1 VTDNQVLKAVKALT
15 GASDARVNRK
25 VTADTWSLELAFKD
39 GPTAYTFQTR
49 LVDVSG
55 DVVRMVGFNF

>member
-1 VTDNQVLKAVKALT
+1 MKLVLDTVKALT
-15 GASDARVNRK
+15 GAVDAVLRK
-25 VTADTWSLELAFKD
+25 VVTADVWSLDLAFTD

-55 DVVRMVGFNF
+55 DTPRLVGFNF